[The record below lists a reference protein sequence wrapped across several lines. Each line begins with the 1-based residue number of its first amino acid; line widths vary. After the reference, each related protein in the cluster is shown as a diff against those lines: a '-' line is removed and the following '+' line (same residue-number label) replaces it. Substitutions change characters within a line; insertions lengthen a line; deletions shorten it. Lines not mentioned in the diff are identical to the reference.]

1 MTQALP
7 TSTSLSV
14 PEYELRVCRL
24 GLGNDSFEI
33 WQLPNA
39 ATPHLTAP
47 RRVGGLRGRNLEL
60 VEHRVRRRLAEV
72 GVRPVAVGC
81 EQVASK
87 LSEDVALRLGLL
99 FRALAP
105 MRSRDRMRAVAEGIE
120 AMDREEAAYWLGM
133 AVHRPN
139 PRRVL
144 HALRILLTTPG
155 GKR

>member
-1 MTQALP
+1 MTLAQP
-7 TSTSLSV
+7 TMANV
-14 PEYELRVCRL
+14 AAPEFELRVRHL

-72 GVRPVAVGC
+72 GVRPVASGEPVVTG
-81 EQVASK
+81 
-87 LSEDVALRLGLL
+87 LSEDIALTLGLL

-105 MRSRDRMRAVAEGIE
+105 MRSRDRMRSVAEGIE

-133 AVHRPN
+133 AMHRPN

-144 HALRILLTTPG
+144 NALRILLTTPG
-155 GKR
+155 AKA